1 MIAHRLTAS
10 LLVLLL
16 LTPLVALGANDVQF
30 SSSAEVEVKQVNAK
44 GETVTVRKPADK
56 VPPGEIVII
65 VNVFTNTGKVAK
77 EKLVVTNPVPKET
90 EYVGNSASVENAEV
104 LFSIDGG
111 QRYAKPTELL
121 INDGKGGKR
130 VAEPKE
136 YTHIRWTMKN
146 PLKPGSTGLVEFRVR
161 VK

>member
-1 MIAHRLTAS
+1 MS
-10 LLVLLL
+10 KFLLSIVLLLLL
-16 LTPLVALGANDVQF
+16 LTPLAALAADDVRF
-30 SSSAEVEVKQVNAK
+30 SSSAEVEVKELNAK

-56 VPPGEIVII
+56 VPPGDIVII

-104 LFSIDGG
+104 RFSIDGG
-111 QRYAKPTELL
+111 KRYAKPTELL
-121 INDGKGGKR
+121 VADGKGGKR

-136 YTHIRWTMKN
+136 YTHIRWTLKN
-146 PLKPGSTGLVEFRVR
+146 SLKPGSTGLVEFRVR